1 MDFVGIVLF
10 VIALYVRPQEF
21 MEVLGS
27 FRPALSSLALAGVG
41 LFIREGGV
49 SLKQLIRTP
58 MDWMMTAYFLYILFW
73 SPGAFGDLWGQL
85 YPFIGFY
92 YLVALTLTNVQ
103 RIYTYLAWV
112 CGAIMFVAIMALL
125 SLVGFDPL
133 GSQGTTAG
141 SLGRLTLNTSLFSN
155 PNGLGHSVAVAVPFL
170 YFFMFWRRPVF
181 VMEVGAPLIFLPLL
195 CIYFTESKGAFVSA
209 AGAIVATLAFGRP
222 KWVQFVLLPVLLLGA
237 ISAVPLLPR
246 FGEVQFGGG
255 RARSDEA
262 VLGRIKAF
270 EFGKE
275 AFENTQYG
283 LGYDQFYPAYLRKA
297 GELEARSPHSSFI
310 RVMGELG
317 WWGLLI
323 FCGILYTCF
332 HSLMRARTADDNE
345 ERVRRILF
353 CSLLTFAVSGW
364 MIEFAFRAIFFV
376 TVAMISAF
384 HRILMDRSPSYATEP
399 GEANREAWGGV
410 IGIKESQLA
419 AAGTG
424 MDLPSATN
432 AQDYLL
438 QRKVVRGAPGRPRQ
452 FLAAQTGVASARQEP
467 QRPTG
472 YVSPVKDDGSL
483 PTELAGAGLSMPWPK
498 FRWYDTIGIYL
509 SLRLALYIRDYAI
522 SL

>member
-21 MEVLGS
+21 MDVLAS
-27 FRPALSSLALAGVG
+27 LRPALSSLALTGVG
-41 LFIREGGV
+41 LFLRETGV

-58 MDWMMTAYFLYILFW
+58 MDWMMTAYFLYMLFW

-92 YLVALTLTNVQ
+92 YLVSLTLNSVR

-112 CGAIMFVAIMALL
+112 CGAIMFIAIMALL

-155 PNGLGHSVAVAVPFL
+155 PNALGHSVMVAVPYL
-170 YFFMFWRRPVF
+170 YFFMFWQRPIF
-181 VMEVGAPLIFLPLL
+181 VKEIGLPLMFLPLL
-195 CIYFTESKGAFVSA
+195 CTFFTESKGAFISG

-222 KWVQFVLLPVLLLGA
+222 KWVQFVLLPILVFLS

-246 FGEVQFGGG
+246 FGEVKFGQGS
-255 RARSDEA
+255 ARGDEA
-262 VLGRIKAF
+262 VLGRILAF
-270 EFGKE
+270 EFGKW

-283 LGYDQFYPAYLRKA
+283 VGYGQFYAAYLRKS
-297 GELEARSPHSSFI
+297 GELQAKSAHSSYN
-310 RVMGELG
+310 RVQGELG

-323 FCGILYTCF
+323 FSGILYTCF
-332 HSLMRARTADDNE
+332 HSLMRARTADENE

-353 CSLLTFAVSGW
+353 CSILTYAVSGW

-376 TVAMISAF
+376 SVAMISAF
-384 HRILMDRSPSYATEP
+384 HRILMDRSPTYAPEAD
-399 GEANREAWGGV
+399 EANREAWGGV
-410 IGIKESQLA
+410 IGIKESKLA
-419 AAGTG
+419 PAGTG
-424 MDLPSATN
+424 MELPGAAS

-452 FLAAQTGVASARQEP
+452 FLAAQTGVATALQEP
-467 QRPTG
+467 ARSTG
-472 YVSPVKDDGSL
+472 YVPPIKDEGGVA
-483 PTELAGAGLSMPWPK
+483 PELAGAGLFMPWPK
-498 FRWYDTIGIYL
+498 FRWYDTIGIYA
-509 SLRLALYIRDYAI
+509 SFRLALYIRDYAI

>member
-1 MDFVGIVLF
+1 MDFVGIVVF

-21 MEVLGS
+21 VDVLGS
-27 FRPALSSLALAGVG
+27 FRPALSSLALTGVG

-49 SLKQLIRTP
+49 SVKQIIRTP

-73 SPGAFGDLWGQL
+73 SPGAFGDLWGHL
-85 YPFIGFY
+85 YPSIGFY
-92 YLVALTLTNVQ
+92 FLVVLTLTHMR
-103 RIYTYLAWV
+103 RIYTFLAWV
-112 CGAIMFVAIMALL
+112 CGAIMFIAVMALL
-125 SLVGFDPL
+125 SMVGFDPL
-133 GSQGTTAG
+133 GSQTTTAG
-141 SLGRLTLNTSLFSN
+141 SLGRLTLNTSLFNN
-155 PNGLGHSVAVAVPFL
+155 PNALGHSVAVAVPFL

-181 VMEVGAPLIFLPLL
+181 VMEVGMPLIFLPLL

-209 AGAIVATLAFGRP
+209 AAAIVATLAFGRP
-222 KWVQFVLLPVLLLGA
+222 KWVQFVLLPILLFSA

-275 AFENTQYG
+275 AFERTKYG
-283 LGYDQFYPAYLRKA
+283 LGYNEFYAAYVRKA
-297 GELEARSPHSSFI
+297 GDIEARSPHSSFI

-323 FCGILYTCF
+323 FSGILYTCF
-332 HSLMRARTADDNE
+332 HSLARARTANDKE

-376 TVAMISAF
+376 TVAVISAF
-384 HRILMDRSPSYATEP
+384 HRILMDRSDSYSPEAD
-399 GEANREAWGGV
+399 EANREEWGGV
-410 IGIKESQLA
+410 MGIKESKLA
-419 AAGTG
+419 GAG
-424 MDLPSATN
+424 ATVDAPTTAS
-432 AQDYLL
+432 AQDYIL
-438 QRKVVRGAPGRPRQ
+438 QRKVVRGVPTRPRQ
-452 FLAAQTGVASARQEP
+452 FLAAQTGVVSTRDEP
-467 QRPTG
+467 PRLAG
-472 YVSPVKDDGSL
+472 YVPALKDDGTL
-483 PTELAGAGLSMPWPK
+483 PTELAGAGLFMPWPK

-509 SLRLALYIRDYAI
+509 SFRLVLYIRDYAI